1 MKVYSGLTVIGV
13 TIALSSAMYLSQSN
27 RPYDL
32 VAIKFCPKTANLPPR
47 YGEEFS
53 QRSQE
58 SLDKKYC
65 SYEHKLLKEIWSQK
79 QFESSTPLPESSFSI
94 RHIPASNKNAIWF
107 LVAPVA
113 SGIAYLSW
121 TKKAEID
128 ELSAHSE
135 LEAYK
140 TCIKISTVSNQN
152 EREFKNLQ
160 TNRVWDK
167 QKVKHGFI
175 SIEAMQDKL
184 IRQQEI
190 QDKTHT
196 STLKQFDLA
205 DSDMDKKIAE
215 NIRDKHK
222 ADKESQKILGKKSDS
237 DSDESSN
244 PDSYIQ
250 ERVNQLLEALKQWED
265 GWLYTIIK
273 NNKPL
278 WLIGSQGSG
287 KTNTAGCIAIIRKYC
302 FDAPIYQLIDRHAT
316 GENWKVWQLLDAQI
330 KAESESEIGQALED
344 ACERWLARIKEVP
357 KQKQQLVID
366 EFTNLKKIPS
376 CKESAMKFFS
386 MHLTDTRKAKEYFIG
401 INHYFTNES
410 TVEGTFEAR
419 KAGTIQIKK
428 FSANGETPLPR
439 VQIVHGLVDSNG
451 NELEEVEVTLPS
463 WFEAVKIYN
472 HFNGSKLDFEG

>member
-1 MKVYSGLTVIGV
+1 
-13 TIALSSAMYLSQSN
+13 
-27 RPYDL
+27 L
-32 VAIKFCPKTANLPPR
+32 V
-47 YGEEFS
+47 FS
-53 QRSQE
+53 
-58 SLDKKYC
+58 C
-65 SYEHKLLKEIWSQK
+65 
-79 QFESSTPLPESSFSI
+79 
-94 RHIPASNKNAIWF
+94 
-107 LVAPVA
+107 PVA

-140 TCIKISTVSNQN
+140 SCIKLTTVSSQN
-152 EREFKNLQ
+152 EREFKTLQ

-184 IRQQEI
+184 KRSSLI

-215 NIRDKHK
+215 NLRDKHK
-222 ADKESQKILGKKSDS
+222 AESESQKILGKKSDS
-237 DSDESSN
+237 DSETSSN
-244 PDSYIQ
+244 PESHIQ
-250 ERVNQLLEALKQWED
+250 ERANQLIEALKRWED

-330 KAESESEIGQALED
+330 KAESESEIGQALEG
-344 ACERWLARIKEVP
+344 CL
-357 KQKQQLVID
+357 
-366 EFTNLKKIPS
+366 
-376 CKESAMKFFS
+376 
-386 MHLTDTRKAKEYFIG
+386 
-401 INHYFTNES
+401 
-410 TVEGTFEAR
+410 
-419 KAGTIQIKK
+419 
-428 FSANGETPLPR
+428 
-439 VQIVHGLVDSNG
+439 
-451 NELEEVEVTLPS
+451 
-463 WFEAVKIYN
+463 
-472 HFNGSKLDFEG
+472 